1 MRLRK
6 MEKQMASIL
15 FRDTG
20 GCQLKKGTY
29 RQAACIVGI
38 IIACCF
44 QGFSSPQEAKVRIT
58 VKAERSEASLFE
70 PLYAVLSVQ
79 NNLDEEIGFDLGLN
93 GKAVFEFSVTMP
105 DGRSLSTGTLEQR
118 PGGEFGLSGE
128 VALPQGQTYTQR
140 LLLNEWY
147 DFSVPGEYSVR
158 LLNPNL
164 TFWAPGGRQIQA
176 AEPSAITVLVGQKDE
191 NRLRELCSDLTR
203 QALASF
209 PPHQA
214 ETDAALALSHI
225 GDPIAIPFLRQVLEN
240 GWIVDRYAAA
250 GLGRIGSRGNVEAI
264 DTLVASRAQA
274 DIERRSYIT
283 GALIKANSVTKDAK
297 VKLRVEGALSR

>member
-6 MEKQMASIL
+6 TVYYIASIL
-15 FRDTG
+15 YRDAG
-20 GCQLKKGTY
+20 GCQLKRRMY
-29 RQAACIVGI
+29 WQLACVLGI
-38 IIACCF
+38 IIACSF
-44 QGFSSPQEAKVRIT
+44 QGFGSPQEAKVHIT
-58 VKAERSEASLFE
+58 VKAESSEASLFE

-93 GKAVFEFSVTMP
+93 GKAVFEFSITMP
-105 DGRSLSTGTLEQR
+105 DGRSLRTGTLEQR
-118 PGGEFGLSGE
+118 PGGEFGLSGK
-128 VALPQGQTYTQR
+128 VALPQGRAYTQR

-147 DFSVPGEYSVR
+147 DFPTPGEYTVR
-158 LLNPNL
+158 LNANL
-164 TFWAPGGRQIQA
+164 AFWTPGGRQMQA

-203 QALASF
+203 RALASV
-209 PPHQA
+209 PPHEA
-214 ETDAALALSHI
+214 ETEAALALSHI

-240 GWIVDRYAAA
+240 GWIIDRYAAE
-250 GLGRIGSRGNVEAI
+250 GLGRLGSRGNIEAI